1 MKEASRLQVLLIEDN
16 MGDIRLTE
24 EAFKECAP
32 DIVLTYVLDGVE
44 AMAYMAEHRLQRPDL
59 ILLDLNL
66 PRKDGRAVL
75 STLKSDVA
83 WREVPV
89 IVLTTSNATQDVR
102 EAYAAHANCYINK
115 PVDYDGFVRIVEQ
128 VAQFWLR
135 TVTLPSRVQ

>member
-1 MKEASRLQVLLIEDN
+1 MKEGSRLQVLLIEDN

-32 DIVLTYVLDGVE
+32 DIALTYVLDGVE
-44 AMAYMAEHRLQRPDL
+44 AMAYMAEHRDQRPDL

-75 STLKSDVA
+75 SALKSDAA

-89 IVLTTSNATQDVR
+89 IVLTTSNAIQDVR

-135 TVTLPSRVQ
+135 TVTLPSRV